1 MELEGEAIQVFMLYE
16 ITREITKSINEK
28 EAFDIFKQQLEKH
41 ITFKACRFLKSDV
54 VDIKTLKSSEDSYI
68 FTLQEK
74 KKLLGYLVL
83 DGLEEQDK
91 EKVMILGNQFALVL
105 RRVFLYE
112 EVERVAITDSLT
124 EVHTRRYFE
133 ERFQEE
139 MKRSQARNIKLSFLM
154 MDVDLFKEINDT
166 NGHLTGDQVLREIG
180 KIIKD
185 NIREIDIPARYG
197 GEEFCI
203 VLPDTDYL
211 GAQYVA
217 ERIRKAVQET
227 TIKVYDTTINVT
239 ISVGVSN
246 YPKDSQHMND
256 LIDKADFALYRA
268 KKYGRNR
275 VFCFAELSDKD

>member
-1 MELEGEAIQVFMLYE
+1 V
-16 ITREITKSINEK
+16 R
-28 EAFDIFKQQLEKH
+28 FK
-41 ITFKACRFLKSDV
+41 TCRFLKSHVD
-54 VDIKTLKSSEDSYI
+54 DIKQLKPSEDSYV
-68 FTLQEK
+68 FALQEK

-83 DGLEEQDK
+83 EGVSDPDK

-105 RRVFLYE
+105 RRVLLYE
-112 EVERVAITDSLT
+112 EIERVAITDSLT
-124 EVHTRRYFE
+124 EIHTRRYVI

-139 MKRSQARNIKLSFLM
+139 MKRSQARHMKLSFLM
-154 MDVDLFKEINDT
+154 IDVDLFKEINDT
-166 NGHLTGDQVLREIG
+166 HGHLTGDQVLREIG
-180 KIIKD
+180 KIIKE
-185 NIREIDIPARYG
+185 NTREIDIPARYG

-217 ERIRKAVQET
+217 ERIRKAVQEKMMK
-227 TIKVYDTTINVT
+227 IYDTTINVT

-246 YPKDSQHMND
+246 YPKDSEKMND

-275 VFCFAELSDKD
+275 VLCFAELSVDKE